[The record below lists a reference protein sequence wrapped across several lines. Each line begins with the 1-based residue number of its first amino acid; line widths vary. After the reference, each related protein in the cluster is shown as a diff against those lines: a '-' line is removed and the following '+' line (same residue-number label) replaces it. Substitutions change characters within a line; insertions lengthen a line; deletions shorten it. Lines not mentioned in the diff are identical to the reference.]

1 MSRRRNR
8 RRRRERRARRPEL
21 WLSVVTRQARSRWF
35 WRLRGGSTLEL
46 VVQADLVTG
55 PEARDGRVVTISL
68 EGAQVCHG
76 KPGG

>member
-21 WLSVVTRQARSRWF
+21 GLSVVTRPTRSRWS

-55 PEARDGRVVTISL
+55 PEDRDGRIVTISL